1 MEKRIN
7 LLVVEDSPTQAMLL
21 KHLLEQN
28 GYSVSVARNG
38 KEALDSIQSRKPDLI
53 ISDVMMPEMDGY
65 TMCSTIKNDDNYKGI
80 PVILLTMLSDPEDVV
95 KGLEARAE
103 AYVTKPYDDQH
114 LLSKVQSIL
123 ETPTQEEKNG
133 ELRVRIEDKEYVI
146 KSNRQQILNLLLS
159 TYERAIQQNR
169 ELIKIQEELK
179 RFNEQLEEK
188 VEERTAELR
197 TEIAERKRIEKML
210 QKTNE
215 RLKELD
221 ILKSD
226 FLSTVS
232 HELRTPLAIMREGVS
247 LCLDGVVG
255 EITEEQ
261 KQLLFHTKE
270 NIDRLSRLILD
281 LLDISKIEAKKIV
294 LWRKSTDM
302 GEIVRKIQNNFE
314 QQMMKK
320 KIRLEIHPPKSPLK
334 LYVDEDKVT
343 QIFNN
348 LVSNAVQYTEAD
360 GQIDIRIE
368 DKKDI
373 VECIVSD
380 TGTGIAKEHIPKLFS
395 KFEQIGRVEGPGYKG
410 TGLGLAIV
418 KGLVEKHGGKIWV
431 ESEVGKGTTFN
442 FTLKKMPFPKI
453 LIVDDDQAIIDLVK
467 KILQSDGYHFLEANN
482 GTDAVNLVFKES
494 PSLIILDM
502 VLPGMNGYEIIGRL
516 KQDKRSQNIPILIL
530 SAHSVDPKKLEHI
543 ENLSAIPIQKKPFEQ
558 SELRNAVKELLAD

>member
-1 MEKRIN
+1 MERKIN

-28 GYSVSVARNG
+28 GYSVSITKNG
-38 KEALDSIQSRKPDLI
+38 KEALDSIRQQKPDLI
-53 ISDVMMPEMDGY
+53 ISDIMMPEMDGY
-65 TMCSTIKNDDNYKGI
+65 TMCRTIKNNDDYKDI
-80 PVILLTMLSDPEDVV
+80 PVILLTMLSDPEDIV

-103 AYVTKPYDDQH
+103 AYVTKPYDDKH

-123 ETPTQEEKNG
+123 ETPIQEEKDG
-133 ELRVRIEDKEYVI
+133 ELRVKIEDKEYVI
-146 KSNRQQILNLLLS
+146 TSNRQQILNLLLS

-169 ELIKIQEELK
+169 ELIKFQEELK
-179 RFNEQLEEK
+179 WFNEQLEEK

-197 TEIAERKRIEKML
+197 IEIAERKRIERVL

-221 ILKSD
+221 VLKSD

-255 EITEEQ
+255 EINEKQ

-270 NIDRLSRLILD
+270 NIDRLSRLIMD

-294 LWRKSTDM
+294 LWRRSTDM
-302 GEIVRKIQNNFE
+302 CEIGRKIHNNFE
-314 QQMMKK
+314 QQAMKK
-320 KIRLEIHPPKSPLK
+320 KIQLEIQSPESPLI
-334 LYVDEDKVT
+334 LYVDVDKVT

-348 LVSNAVQYTEAD
+348 LVSNAIQYTEPGGKIA
-360 GQIDIRIE
+360 IRIE
-368 DKKDI
+368 DEEDDI
-373 VECIVSD
+373 RCMISD
-380 TGTGIAKEHIPKLFS
+380 TGIGIAKEHIPKLFS
-395 KFEQIGRVEGPGYKG
+395 KFEQIDRVEGPGYKG

-431 ESEVGKGTTFN
+431 ESEVGKGTTFY
-442 FTLKKMPFPKI
+442 FTLKKVPFPKV
-453 LIVDDDQAIIDLVK
+453 LIVDDDQPVIDLIK
-467 KILQSDGYHFLEANN
+467 KILMDEGYHFLEAND
-482 GTDAVNLVFKES
+482 GTKAIELVFQEN

-502 VLPGMNGYEIIGRL
+502 VIPCMNGYEVIGRL
-516 KQDKRSQNIPILIL
+516 KQDKRSQSIPILIL
-530 SAHSVDPKKLEHI
+530 SAHSVDAKRLEHI
-543 ENLSAIPIQKKPFEQ
+543 ENLSALPIQKKPFEVG
-558 SELRNAVKELLAD
+558 ELRNNVKALLAD